1 MATTVRTV
9 TLDSA
14 FLREIKEDDCR
25 LRSLLN
31 HLRQLVASRVLGL
44 SDGVRLAILVK
55 DLRDRL
61 AFHFRLEE
69 AYGYFEDPISVAP
82 RLSERVE
89 GLKVEH
95 GHMLAEV
102 TRIAEMIDER
112 SCEDSTAT
120 ELDAVEQMCRDF
132 LDRFDRHEAQENALI
147 MQAFNEDIGGEE

>member
-31 HLRQLVASRVLGL
+31 HLRQHVVSRTLGL
-44 SDGVRLAILVK
+44 PDEVRLAVLVK

-89 GLKVEH
+89 DLRVEH
-95 GHMLAEV
+95 GEMLAEV
-102 TRIAEMIDER
+102 TRIAEMMDER
-112 SCEDSTAT
+112 SCENSTAT
-120 ELDAVEQMCRDF
+120 ELDAAEQMCREF
-132 LDRFDRHEAQENALI
+132 LDRFELHETQENALI
-147 MQAFNEDIGGEE
+147 VQAFNEDIGGEE